1 MNHIER
7 RIRVEQEWVR
17 RNVMADHQNDE
28 RYEAYNWRRGL
39 GGFDWDCM
47 TSNVRVFIG
56 RNLPAKYI
64 RTRLGKPLHGL

>member
-1 MNHIER
+1 
-7 RIRVEQEWVR
+7 
-17 RNVMADHQNDE
+17 MADHQNDE